1 MFVALARK
9 TRFAMRSINN
19 HQGNT
24 SASSNGTSLLEP
36 KQVTA
41 ALREQTPDAKPP
53 ERVPVR
59 TRLPIWNKGIGIE
72 TARHPRKRSSKQF
85 QPNERE
91 KTCLTI
97 TKSPRL
103 I

>member
-9 TRFAMRSINN
+9 TRFAIRSINN

-59 TRLPIWNKGIGIE
+59 R
-72 TARHPRKRSSKQF
+72 RKRLARWVLAAALAGSARTQIQPARSK
-85 QPNERE
+85 
-91 KTCLTI
+91 L
-97 TKSPRL
+97 
-103 I
+103 